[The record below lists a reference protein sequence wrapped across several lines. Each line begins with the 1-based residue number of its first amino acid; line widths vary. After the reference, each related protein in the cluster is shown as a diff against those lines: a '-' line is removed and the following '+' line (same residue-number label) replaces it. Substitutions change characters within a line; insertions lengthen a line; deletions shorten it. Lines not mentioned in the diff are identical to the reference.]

1 MIGYYELSQKLK
13 DALITNPLVNS
24 VTKGSLDKI
33 TNAKKNMYP
42 LAHVMI
48 NDCSFNGPTQVYNVS
63 IICMDILD
71 ISKEDVTDLYRG
83 NDNEDDVLHTT
94 LTIMNNMF
102 ESLRRGVL
110 SDSNYSIQDDTASCE
125 PFVERFTDSVAGWT
139 MTFNVTI
146 PNVMTIC

>member
-83 NDNEDDVLHTT
+83 NDNEDDVLNSM
-94 LTIMNNMF
+94 LSVQIRLY
-102 ESLRRGVL
+102 EKLRRGDLFSSHYTLGSSV
-110 SDSNYSIQDDTASCE
+110 SIE
-125 PFVERFTDSVAGWT
+125 PFTDRFEDKVAGWT
-139 MTFNVTI
+139 MTVDI
-146 PNVMTIC
+146 VVPNTMTKC